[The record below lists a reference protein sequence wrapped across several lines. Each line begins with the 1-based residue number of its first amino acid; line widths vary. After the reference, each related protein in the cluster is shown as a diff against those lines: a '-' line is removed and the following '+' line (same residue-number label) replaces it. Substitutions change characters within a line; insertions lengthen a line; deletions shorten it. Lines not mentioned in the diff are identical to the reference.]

1 MAIQNLES
9 WVLEALIAAGGTP
22 DSSDLVA
29 RVRRVADRLA
39 RLDVAA
45 IPLADPRY
53 PTGWRELED
62 PPPAL
67 FARGAS
73 LAPPGRSVAI
83 VGSRAATP
91 AGSAF
96 ARRLAGDLGGLG
108 LTVVSGLARGIDA
121 AAHRGALECGALTVA
136 VLPSGLDHVTPVHH
150 QSLAEAIVR
159 QGTLVSE
166 RATGGPRFRGEF
178 VRRNRLIAALAAVTV
193 VVEAAPASGALTTA
207 SFARALGR
215 EVMAVPG
222 DVTLMTS
229 RGPHALIRAGA
240 RLCENASDVMQAMDA
255 WRRRS
260 GRDEACVAAPDL
272 LAAVPHTPTPL
283 DAIAAR
289 AGVPAPEALAGLLSL
304 QWAGLVEPCP
314 GQRWSRVRT

>member
-9 WVLEALIAAGGTP
+9 WVIEALIAAGGTP
-22 DSSDLVA
+22 ESSDFAA
-29 RVRRVADRLA
+29 RVSRVVGRLA

-45 IPLADPRY
+45 IPFADPRY
-53 PTGWRELED
+53 PTGWRELQD
-62 PPPAL
+62 PPRAL
-67 FARGAS
+67 FARGAPV
-73 LAPPGRSVAI
+73 APPDRSVAI

-91 AGSAF
+91 AGAAF

-121 AAHRGALECGALTVA
+121 AAHRGALEFGALTIA

-150 QSLAEAIVR
+150 RSLADAIAN

-193 VVEAAPASGALTTA
+193 VVEAAPGSGALTTA
-207 SFARALGR
+207 SFAHSLGR

-222 DVTLMTS
+222 DVSLAGS

-260 GRDEACVAAPDL
+260 GHDEASAAASDL
-272 LAAVPHTPTPL
+272 LAAVPPTPTPL

-289 AGVPAPEALAGLLSL
+289 AGLPAAEALAGLLSL

-314 GQRWSRVRT
+314 GQRWARVRP